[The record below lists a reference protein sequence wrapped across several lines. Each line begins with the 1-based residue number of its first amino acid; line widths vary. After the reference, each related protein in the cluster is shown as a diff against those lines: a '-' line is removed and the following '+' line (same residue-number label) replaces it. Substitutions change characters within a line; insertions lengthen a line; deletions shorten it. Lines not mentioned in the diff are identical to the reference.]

1 MNRSRVATAA
11 VLALAGTAAVP
22 AHGAP
27 RVDQL
32 VAFRDGDAKQQTV
45 GTAATRVRV
54 SKTRRCRVPNATPLA
69 ALVRS
74 DVPNVRVHDFSR
86 SCDPSTL
93 LVRTIGPNRNRGQS
107 GWVYKVGNRQG
118 TTAASEPSG
127 PFGSGRLTRRVRV
140 TWFYCLFEAGGCQ
153 RTLGL
158 RVRDEGGGTVTVR
171 VTAYDDEGRG
181 QRAAAARVHAGGQV
195 AETDAKGVATITLP
209 AGTQE
214 IYAEKRGHIRSF
226 TEKVRVE

>member
-1 MNRSRVATAA
+1 MATAA
-11 VLALAGTAAVP
+11 LALAGAAAVP
-22 AHGAP
+22 AHAAP
-27 RVDQL
+27 RFDQL
-32 VAFRDGDAKQQTV
+32 VVFRDGDAKTKTV

-54 SKTRRCRVPNATPLA
+54 SRTRRCRVPRATPLA

-74 DVPNVRVHDFSR
+74 DVAKLRVHDFSG
-86 SCDPSTL
+86 SCDPSSL
-93 LVRTIGPNRNRGQS
+93 FVRAIGPNRNRGQS

-118 TTAASEPSG
+118 TTAASDPSG
-127 PFGSGRLTRRVRV
+127 PFGSGRLDRRVRV
-140 TWFYCLFEAGGCQ
+140 TWFYCVFEAGGCQ

-158 RVRDEGGGTVTVR
+158 RARDEGDGTVTVR

-181 QRAAAARVHAGGQV
+181 ERAAGARVHAGGEV
-195 AETDAKGVATITLP
+195 AETDANGVATITLP

-214 IYAEKRGHIRSF
+214 IYADKRGHIRSF

>member
-1 MNRSRVATAA
+1 M
-11 VLALAGTAAVP
+11 P
-22 AHGAP
+22 AHSAP
-27 RVDQL
+27 RFDQL
-32 VAFRDGDAKQQTV
+32 VVFRDGDANEKTV

-54 SKTRRCRVPNATPLA
+54 DRTRRCRVPSATPLA

-74 DVPNVRVHDFSR
+74 DIAKLRVHDYSR
-86 SCDPSTL
+86 SCDPSSF
-93 LVRTIGPNRNRGQS
+93 LVRAIGPNRNRGQS
-107 GWVYKVGNRQG
+107 GWIYKVGNRQG
-118 TTAASEPSG
+118 TTAASDPSG

-140 TWFYCLFEAGGCQ
+140 TWFYCVFEAGGCQ

-158 RVRDEGGGTVTVR
+158 RARDEGGGTVTVR

-181 QRAAAARVHAGGQV
+181 ERAAGARVHAGGQV
-195 AETDAKGVATITLP
+195 AETDADGVATITLP

-226 TEKVRVE
+226 TERVRVE